1 MVTTFK
7 SQFADRG
14 KDAEKK
20 VHEALTAWAGEIGS
34 REFNRLMDTRA
45 AGRIV
50 KAAAADFEFFCTGVH
65 GLIEVKSVQHDFRLP
80 RGSVTQIPRLRKR
93 ALAGGVCV
101 VVVYHSTLKLWRAV
115 SVDYLMEGGDKG
127 SWDLRNVETHESAAA
142 ALASTHEVFSDML
155 DKPDRLV
162 YCHYC
167 RMRKPSEGFKVITH
181 LLSGTKRLQCP
192 NCNEVRKSPE
202 AMEAKVKADNVTRAS
217 EQATRSLL
225 AKEAKTTRRKAIP

>member
-7 SQFADRG
+7 SRFADRG

-20 VHEALTAWAGEIGS
+20 VHEALTTWVGDVGS

-50 KAAAADFEFFCTGVH
+50 KAAAADFEFFSAGVH
-65 GLIEVKSVQHDFRLP
+65 GLIEAKETEHEFRLA
-80 RGSVTQIPRLRKR
+80 RSKITQIPRLRKR
-93 ALAGGVCV
+93 AMAGGVCLV
-101 VVVYHSTLKLWRAV
+101 LVYHSTLNLWRAV

-142 ALASTHEVFSDML
+142 ALAATHEAFSDLL
-155 DKPDRLV
+155 DKPERLL
-162 YCHYC
+162 YCAYC
-167 RMRKPSEGFKVITH
+167 RTRKPSDGFKVITH
-181 LLSGTKRLQCP
+181 LLSGTKRMQCP
-192 NCNEVRKSPE
+192 ACNEVRKRPE
-202 AMEAKVKADNVTRAS
+202 ALEAKVQADSVTRAS

-225 AKEAKTTRRKAIP
+225 AKEAKTTRRKTNP

>member
-7 SQFADRG
+7 SRFADRG

-20 VHEALTAWAGEIGS
+20 VHEALTAWAGDIGS

-50 KAAAADFEFFCTGVH
+50 KAAAADFEFFSAGVH
-65 GLIEVKSVQHDFRLP
+65 GLIEAKETEHEFRLA
-80 RGSVTQIPRLRKR
+80 RGKITQIPRLRKR
-93 ALAGGVCV
+93 ALAGGVCLV
-101 VVVYHSTLKLWRAV
+101 LVYHSTLGLWRAV

-127 SWDLRNVETHESAAA
+127 SWDLRNVETHTSAAA
-142 ALASTHEVFSDML
+142 ALAATHEVFSDML

-181 LLSGTKRLQCP
+181 LLSGTKRMQCP
-192 NCNEVRKSPE
+192 ACNAVRKSPE
-202 AMEAKVKADNVTRAS
+202 AMEAKVKADTVTRAN

>member
-1 MVTTFK
+1 MVSFSSK
-7 SQFADRG
+7 FADRG

-20 VHEALTAWAGEIGS
+20 VHEALTAWVGDIGS

-50 KAAAADFEFFCTGVH
+50 KAAAADFEFFSAGVH

-93 ALAGGVCV
+93 ALAGGVCLV
-101 VVVYHSTLKLWRAV
+101 LIYHSTLKLWRAV
-115 SVDYLMEGGDKG
+115 AVDYLLDGGDKG
-127 SWDLRNVETHESAAA
+127 SWDLRNVDTHESAGA
-142 ALASTHEVFSDML
+142 ALASMHEAFSDLL
-155 DKPDRLV
+155 DKPEKLI

-167 RMRKPSEGFKVITH
+167 RTRKPSEGFKVITH

-192 NCNEVRKSPE
+192 SCNEVRKSPE
-202 AMEAKVKADNVTRAS
+202 AMEAKVKADTVVRAN

-225 AKEAKTTRRKAIP
+225 AKEAKTTRRKANP